1 MATSTPGGARSNAA
15 ILGQV
20 GLTIAVPIAVAAW
33 LGAKLDESAGT
44 SPWGLL
50 GVIFLGMVIAG
61 AGVAVLIKRFSDDYP
76 VTASSER
83 AREAGRRWSAELT
96 ERERKREQ
104 GEETE

>member
-20 GLTIAVPIAVAAW
+20 GLTIAVAAW

-50 GVIFLGMVIAG
+50 GAIFLGMVVAG
-61 AGVAVLIKRFSDDYP
+61 AGVAVLIKRFSDDNP
-76 VTASSER
+76 TPASTER
-83 AREAGRRWSAELT
+83 AREAGRRWDAEIR

-104 GEETE
+104 GEGTDT